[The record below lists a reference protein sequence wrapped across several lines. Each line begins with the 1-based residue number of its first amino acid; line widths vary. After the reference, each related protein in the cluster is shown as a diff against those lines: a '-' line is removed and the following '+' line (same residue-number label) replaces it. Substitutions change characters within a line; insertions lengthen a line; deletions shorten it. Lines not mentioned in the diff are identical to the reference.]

1 MNDLLSS
8 VHERRDQILVT
19 TRRGRWHSTDMNV
32 ERTKKQISWLTF
44 LKSGACSSCFLSF
57 NFSQFKHYPN
67 DIQQTSAK
75 NLPDYVRRALS
86 LNIFS
91 QCWMRSI
98 WLPELSVIVTFVH
111 NSVKLHFL
119 LGLLIFVYFYFYIFI
134 HFYFYLISFYFI
146 YLFILHLDMYWI

>member
-1 MNDLLSS
+1 MINSFIVLIVLDFKIVPSLLGWGLFIFPHYHNEWLSS

-32 ERTKKQISWLTF
+32 ERTKKQISQLTF

-75 NLPDYVRRALS
+75 NLLDYVRRALS

-98 WLPELSVIVTFVH
+98 WLPELSVIVSFVR
-111 NSVKLHFL
+111 NS
-119 LGLLIFVYFYFYIFI
+119 I
-134 HFYFYLISFYFI
+134 
-146 YLFILHLDMYWI
+146 